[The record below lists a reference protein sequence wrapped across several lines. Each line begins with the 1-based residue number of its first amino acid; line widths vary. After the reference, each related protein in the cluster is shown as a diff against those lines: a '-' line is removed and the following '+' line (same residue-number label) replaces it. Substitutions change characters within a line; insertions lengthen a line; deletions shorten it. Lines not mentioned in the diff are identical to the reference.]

1 MPQQIP
7 KDAIPIGVSIALVV
21 NCRSTLDWRTLPD
34 VPAIYIAVHHKYGIF
49 YIGKTR
55 SLKKRFKRGQH
66 GDIKMFGE
74 ARIAW
79 VKLDFEFQHETEL
92 YLIHKHQP
100 DFNVAANPKY
110 RRRRQL
116 LGVPSS
122 ANW

>member
-1 MPQQIP
+1 MNQ
-7 KDAIPIGVSIALVV
+7 AEVPIGASRALII
-21 NCRSTLDWRTLPD
+21 NCRSTLDHRHYPD

-49 YIGKTR
+49 YVGKTK

-74 ARIAW
+74 ARVAW
-79 VKLDFEFQHETEL
+79 VQLEIEFQRETEL

-110 RRRRQL
+110 RHVRQAL
-116 LGVPSS
+116 SVPVSS
-122 ANW
+122 RW